1 MLIKRSIAAL
11 KRQAGRRPEG
21 YVDQVLAEAE
31 RVEGE
36 HYWIERWRYLALC
49 RRWGSLPTVANP
61 RAQPRPKPR
70 PFPPP
75 TRGRQALNLAKAA
88 AHAATSVAKTTIG
101 IDRVFDEL
109 VQARLNVCRQCPGGH
124 ATWKN
129 GDVHT
134 CGPMLESVASTAN
147 DRTCG
152 CLLKKKAR
160 DLAEGCPFGWW

>member
-1 MLIKRSIAAL
+1 MLIKRSITAL
-11 KRQAGRRPEG
+11 KRQARRRPEG

-49 RRWGSLPTVANP
+49 RRWGSLPAVANP

-75 TRGRQALNLAKAA
+75 TRGRQALNLGKAA
-88 AHAATSVAKTTIG
+88 AHAATSVAKTSLG
-101 IDRVFDEL
+101 IDRAPDEL
-109 VQARLNVCRQCPGGH
+109 VEARLNVCRNCPGNH

-134 CGPMLESVASTAN
+134 CGPMVESAKGVR
-147 DRTCG
+147 DGTCG
-152 CLLKKKAR
+152 CLLRAKAKDVTER
-160 DLAEGCPFGWW
+160 CPFNHWP